1 MQVRRP
7 VVADQFYPGQRSVCV
22 EEIEACLKARIIT
35 ESLPDTIVGA
45 IVPHAGWT
53 FSGSVAAL
61 AFSAIKQRHEQIH
74 TFVIFGAHY
83 LGSMPAVYGT
93 GRWTTPIGEVDV
105 DEVLAKAVLDGG
117 HAVSNIEAHL
127 SEHSIE
133 VQIPFIKHLFPGSKI
148 LPILI
153 PPNELAITLGDALGD
168 IIVSSADS
176 KIVCIASTDLTHY
189 GPRYGFTP
197 RGTGADAL
205 EWASKVNDKKFIDLA
220 LKLDA
225 QGLLASAAENYNA
238 CGPGAAA
245 ATVSVARKLGK
256 KKGLLLA
263 YTNSNEVM
271 RQTMGMMS
279 RDSVGYAAIVF

>member
-7 VVADQFYPGQRSVCV
+7 VVADQFYPGRRDACV
-22 EEIEACLKARIIT
+22 EEIEACLKARTLT

-83 LGSMPAVYGT
+83 LGNMPSVYST

-105 DEVLAKAVLDGG
+105 DEELAKAVLDSGY
-117 HAVSNIEAHL
+117 AVSNIEAHL

-133 VQIPFIKHLFPGSKI
+133 VQIPFIKHLFSGSKI
-148 LPILI
+148 LPILV
-153 PPNELAITLGDALGD
+153 PPNELAITLGTALGD
-168 IIVSSADS
+168 IIVSSEERM
-176 KIVCIASTDLTHY
+176 IVCIASTDLTHY
-189 GPRYGFTP
+189 GPGYGFTP
-197 RGTGADAL
+197 RGTDADAL

-271 RQTMGMMS
+271 LQKMGTMS